1 MPLYFAYGSNMDVEA
16 MRRRAPASRPLGLA
30 RLPRHR
36 FIIMAEGYASVTR
49 DPRRTVWGMIWDLA
63 LADVPALD
71 RYESLHTGL
80 YTKAVQPVL
89 TEGGSK
95 RAIVYLGRSTQP
107 GVPRPGYM
115 EEVIAAARAAELPSA
130 YLAEL
135 AAWLP
140 RAPKPAAAPPP
151 VVPGVRPT
159 AASPMAR
166 AQKSS
171 GDWKWRP

>member
-1 MPLYFAYGSNMDVEA
+1 MPLYFAYGSNMDVAA
-16 MRRRAPASRPLGLA
+16 MRERAPASRPLGPA
-30 RLPRHR
+30 RLARHR
-36 FIIMAEGYASVTR
+36 FLIMPEGYASVTR

-63 LADVPALD
+63 LSDMPALD

-89 TEGGSK
+89 TETGSK
-95 RAIVYLGRSTQP
+95 RAIVYLGRSTRP

-115 EEVIAAARAAELPSA
+115 EDVIAAAKTAGLSPEYVAELSV
-130 YLAEL
+130 
-135 AAWLP
+135 WLP
-140 RAPKPAAAPPP
+140 HASKPAAAPRP

-166 AQKSS
+166 AEKQS
-171 GDWKWRP
+171 GGWKWRP

>member
-16 MRRRAPASRPLGLA
+16 MRTRAPASRALGLA

-49 DPRRTVWGMIWDLA
+49 DPRRAVWGMIWDLA

-95 RAIVYLGRSTQP
+95 RAIVYIGRSSQTGQ
-107 GVPRPGYM
+107 PRPGYM
-115 EEVIAAARAAELPSA
+115 EDVAAAARAAGLPGDYLREL
-130 YLAEL
+130 EE
-135 AAWLP
+135 WLP
-140 RAPKPAAAPPP
+140 RTPRSAAVPREI
-151 VVPGVRPT
+151 VPGVRPT
-159 AASPMAR
+159 AANPAAR
-166 AQKSS
+166 QEKGA
-171 GDWKWRP
+171 GDWRWRP